1 VDDKLTAK
9 PAQAAPGVVDGEVL
23 QRCGIRS
30 APQRVGEG
38 GVAVDEAG
46 SDRRKGAQSNE
57 IDHDGH
63 PARTLRA
70 LQPHRWILTVWWRV
84 LLDPGLLSRLIG
96 RALQK
101 GADFAE
107 VYVQRRKSLGFS
119 LDDGVV
125 RDATSGRDYGVGIR
139 VLRGASMSYSWSDD
153 TSDEALLACADAASR
168 IDGASGS
175 PTIIARPLSH
185 RARATWADPSRPPAD
200 VPLDR
205 RATLVRRLDEAARSA
220 IVREGAHL
228 VQVACSYAD
237 VDEDILI
244 ANSEGLLV
252 ADRRALVRLNV
263 EVVID
268 DKGERRSGTGGGGSR
283 IGLDHYDDPHT
294 SPEACAE
301 EAVRMACA
309 QRGARA
315 APRGEGTVVLG
326 PSSSGVLLHE
336 AVGHGLEAD
345 FIRKKTSL
353 FTGRLGEKVA
363 SELCTVVDDGTL
375 PGKRGSLNVDDEG
388 QITSRTTLIER
399 GILTGYLTDRLN
411 AGLLGMERTGN
422 GRRQSF
428 RHPPM
433 PRMTNTFLAKGTDD
447 PADVIAAVKN
457 GLYCRAFGGG
467 QVDIAN
473 GSFVFE
479 VKEGYLIEDGKL
491 TAPVRGA
498 TLVGNGPE
506 TLSRITRVGHDA
518 ELDPGVYTCGKEGQ
532 SVPVGVGLPTIRIDG
547 ITIGGTG

>member
-1 VDDKLTAK
+1 M
-9 PAQAAPGVVDGEVL
+9 
-23 QRCGIRS
+23 
-30 APQRVGEG
+30 
-38 GVAVDEAG
+38 
-46 SDRRKGAQSNE
+46 
-57 IDHDGH
+57 
-63 PARTLRA
+63 
-70 LQPHRWILTVWWRV
+70 

-96 RALQK
+96 RALSR

-125 RDATSGRDYGVGIR
+125 REATSSRDFGVGVR
-139 VLRGASMSYSWSDD
+139 ALRGAHMTYAWSDD
-153 TSDEALLACADAASR
+153 TSDEALLACADAASFV
-168 IDGASGS
+168 DGAAGS
-175 PTIIARPLSH
+175 PLIIARPLST
-185 RARATWADPSRPPAD
+185 RSRATWADPSRPPAE
-200 VPLDR
+200 VPIDR
-205 RATLVRRLDEAARSA
+205 RASLVRRLDDAARMALSS
-220 IVREGAHL
+220 EGAVT

-244 ANSEGLLV
+244 ANSEGLV
-252 ADRRALVRLNV
+252 VTDRRALVRLSI

-268 DKGERRSGTGGGGSR
+268 DAGERRMGTGGGGSR
-283 IGLDHYDDPHT
+283 IGLDHYDRPDR
-294 SPEACAE
+294 SPEAYAA

-309 QRGARA
+309 QRGARP

-345 FIRKKTSL
+345 FIRKKSSL
-353 FTGRLGEKVA
+353 FAGRLGERVA
-363 SELCTVVDDGTL
+363 SELCTVIDDGTL
-375 PGKRGSLNVDDEG
+375 PGQRGSLNVDDEG
-388 QITSRTTLIER
+388 HVTGKTMLIDR
-399 GILTGYLTDRLN
+399 GILVGYLSDRHN
-411 AGLLGMERTGN
+411 AALLGVDRTGN

-428 RHPPM
+428 RHPPL
-433 PRMTNTFLAKGTDD
+433 PRMTNTFLGKGTDD
-447 PADVIAAVKN
+447 PDVVIRGVKR
-457 GLYCRAFGGG
+457 GLYCKAFGGG

-479 VKEGYLIEDGKL
+479 VREGYLIEDGAL

-506 TLSRITRVGHDA
+506 TLQRITAVGFDA

-532 SVPVGVGLPTIRIDG
+532 SVPVGVGLPTVRIDG